1 MTVVSVRKAAKADAK
16 RPQLQQLLAP
26 FGGEEFLF
34 CPGETVAIVAD
45 CTLPLGV
52 AAGVNVNPALI
63 YGLKELALSRDVAQV
78 DVLFQLQEK
87 FDFEQALT
95 ISGYGKLRG
104 QGLELVDL
112 RREQALP
119 RVSPLGLAT
128 DQLAIYQRLLKA
140 DVVISVSKFK
150 ADQGLLFGGAIANF
164 AAFSP
169 DFQAKLTP
177 ELRNRALVDA
187 WSIVC
192 PDLFI
197 VDGLRGSTGY
207 QPQKEDC
214 LLAATDPLALDTVLA
229 VLSGINPGGVEYL
242 CLGTQYALGHSH
254 PGEIIISGDDL
265 KELINK

>member
-1 MTVVSVRKAAKADAK
+1 
-16 RPQLQQLLAP
+16 
-26 FGGEEFLF
+26 
-34 CPGETVAIVAD
+34 
-45 CTLPLGV
+45 
-52 AAGVNVNPALI
+52 
-63 YGLKELALSRDVAQV
+63 
-78 DVLFQLQEK
+78 
-87 FDFEQALT
+87 
-95 ISGYGKLRG
+95 
-104 QGLELVDL
+104 
-112 RREQALP
+112 
-119 RVSPLGLAT
+119 
-128 DQLAIYQRLLKA
+128 
-140 DVVISVSKFK
+140 
-150 ADQGLLFGGAIANF
+150 
-164 AAFSP
+164 
-169 DFQAKLTP
+169 
-177 ELRNRALVDA
+177 ALVDA